1 SISRFDGNGYMQ
13 AAGIIE
19 GMLKISLISDEATAS
34 KIQALVKQWS
44 TEASSVLD
52 FGTKFKSINVT
63 NKFYAIMKDPT
74 IATAEQGDAHYAL
87 NMMDKTIHERQD
99 YGLAIARSSNRIS
112 KYEFMNKENLKPWFQ
127 GDGMLYLH
135 NSDLTQFSDDFW
147 PTIDPYRMPGTT
159 IDKRLRSD
167 KDI

>member
-1 SISRFDGNGYMQ
+1 FKYVTSGDGFYPDGSYVQHGIVAYTGSYGNVLIDKISNIMFLLEGTPWELSSDYKNNAYNWIFESFDPVIYKGYVMDMVRGRSISRFDGTGYMQ

-63 NKFYAIMKDPT
+63 NKFYAIMKDPS
-74 IATAEQGDAHYAL
+74 IATA
-87 NMMDKTIHERQD
+87 
-99 YGLAIARSSNRIS
+99 
-112 KYEFMNKENLKPWFQ
+112 
-127 GDGMLYLH
+127 
-135 NSDLTQFSDDFW
+135 
-147 PTIDPYRMPGTT
+147 
-159 IDKRLRSD
+159 
-167 KDI
+167 